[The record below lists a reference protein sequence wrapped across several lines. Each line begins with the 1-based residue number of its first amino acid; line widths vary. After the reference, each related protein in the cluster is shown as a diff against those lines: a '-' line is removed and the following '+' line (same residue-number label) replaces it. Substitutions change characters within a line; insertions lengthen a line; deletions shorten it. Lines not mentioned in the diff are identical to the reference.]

1 MINLQLL
8 ITFIVVTVVIL
19 EKMNIIKTGAAVSQ
33 STSQH
38 SLHSVASEKG
48 RIRV

>member
-1 MINLQLL
+1 
-8 ITFIVVTVVIL
+8 
-19 EKMNIIKTGAAVSQ
+19 MNIIKTGAAVSQ